1 MEKGKNT
8 ERHPVVEKIIKI
20 RNDRRLSQVDFSE
33 LIGIDYTAYNKIE
46 SGYQKLSL
54 ENLSK
59 IAIKLQMSE
68 AEIFTYPQ
76 KYSEI
81 STKNDQLDI
90 TLMLKLRPQIKNQI
104 LSLIFGSEHI
114 NLLNN

>member
-46 SGYQKLSL
+46 SG
-54 ENLSK
+54 
-59 IAIKLQMSE
+59 
-68 AEIFTYPQ
+68 
-76 KYSEI
+76 
-81 STKNDQLDI
+81 
-90 TLMLKLRPQIKNQI
+90 
-104 LSLIFGSEHI
+104 
-114 NLLNN
+114 